1 MRKQR
6 SLSTKTLSV
15 YLPTTKQMY
24 SAGFLPYSFQCP
36 SIVNPK
42 LKQTNLHDIMTAQM
56 PNNHGL
62 KKKIVKVEKLQNKIN
77 FEIYVLSVSD
87 LEKRKMPTT
96 ATTHLRSFCW
106 VVFSHIYVKQFYC
119 SFWSKAICMYS
130 FSIKL
135 IYRKFS
141 KLCLPATFIKW
152 FCFDM
157 LAFFGGKSPK
167 ANKHIFLNHTANIY
181 RQLPTYKMK
190 IICFD
195 IWLRS
200 FEFLAASA
208 CIMVQ
213 QK

>member
-1 MRKQR
+1 
-6 SLSTKTLSV
+6 
-15 YLPTTKQMY
+15 
-24 SAGFLPYSFQCP
+24 
-36 SIVNPK
+36 
-42 LKQTNLHDIMTAQM
+42 
-56 PNNHGL
+56 
-62 KKKIVKVEKLQNKIN
+62 
-77 FEIYVLSVSD
+77 
-87 LEKRKMPTT
+87 MPTT

-167 ANKHIFLNHTANIY
+167 ANKHIFFESAKWNPTSLCSKY
-181 RQLPTYKMK
+181 RVSNLLKFKFCAEIRMQQILYKH
-190 IICFD
+190 F
-195 IWLRS
+195 
-200 FEFLAASA
+200 
-208 CIMVQ
+208 
-213 QK
+213 

>member
-1 MRKQR
+1 
-6 SLSTKTLSV
+6 
-15 YLPTTKQMY
+15 
-24 SAGFLPYSFQCP
+24 
-36 SIVNPK
+36 
-42 LKQTNLHDIMTAQM
+42 
-56 PNNHGL
+56 
-62 KKKIVKVEKLQNKIN
+62 
-77 FEIYVLSVSD
+77 
-87 LEKRKMPTT
+87 MPTT

-167 ANKHIFLNHTANIY
+167 ANKHIFLNHTANTFYIQNIGQEKNSY
-181 RQLPTYKMK
+181 IAKYKLCRLYIK
-190 IICFD
+190 QCTVEKFKF
-195 IWLRS
+195 S
-200 FEFLAASA
+200 EFLLDDKNATYLSS
-208 CIMVQ
+208 
-213 QK
+213 